1 MSNIMFHK
9 YFINTLADI
18 VFFYFIPRKILFVRI
33 SRIMYSLFRIVMRSL
48 DRNVIL
54 RKEKGTFAF
63 LPGAISANFC

>member
-18 VFFYFIPRKILFVRI
+18 VFFYFIPVRI